1 MDMMDI
7 FAIDLMP
14 SKGKSDAPTAS
25 GRPDETKTSFRD
37 ALTDARATS
46 DDRRPERPPETRPET
61 PRAEAPARTAE
72 APANPDTPPQDTP
85 AEQEP
90 AENGQANVAE
100 AANTAPASPSAA
112 PAEVQKLVD
121 LARNLGAATPGF
133 ESTAVETLVAA
144 ARQLGGPAL
153 NTDAPA
159 PDAPSPQAAAQ
170 RPDVE
175 ALVQAAKTLGGTD
188 FEAAALVDMAA
199 QLAGQTPGQIQGDST
214 DLPGQIAAQV
224 AAVEI
229 PAPVAPV
236 AGIQTETPAV
246 VPPAVADTGAEH
258 RKTPTTPAPAVTAAP
273 QGAANQNVPV
283 TPDASRAAPPPPP
296 DTAQLS
302 ASTGPVRARDTALL
316 VANSDRPA
324 EALAAATSARPDAV
338 REAPPRKPGTISKAG
353 APNAKPGAAQAPS
366 STMPANAMAEVG
378 APAPTA
384 QAQNRLADLAASF
397 AAMSIN
403 HPVGGASKFSANPVF
418 MDSPPINGVAPVGLG
433 EPGGVNTLAPAT
445 AASARAAA
453 MAAPVVEQVAV
464 RISQA
469 VRDGATR
476 ITVQLRPADLG
487 RIEIRLEMGD
497 SGRLSAT
504 VVVDRPETLDMMQRD
519 ARGLERALQQAG
531 LDADSD
537 SLQFSLRDDG
547 EDAENPESDGLGDD
561 PSQTAGS
568 DDGMDDT
575 GEITLAQGVA
585 VMPQA
590 DGGLDIRV

>member
-1 MDMMDI
+1 MMDI

-25 GRPDETKTSFRD
+25 GRPDESKTAFRD
-37 ALTDARATS
+37 ALTDARATA
-46 DDRRPERPPETRPET
+46 DDRRPETPRETRPET
-61 PRAEAPARTAE
+61 PRAEEPARTAE
-72 APANPDTPPQDTP
+72 APANPDTPAQDTP

-90 AENGQANVAE
+90 AANGQANAAE

-112 PAEVQKLVD
+112 PAEVRVLVD
-121 LARNLGAATPGF
+121 LAHDLGTATPGF
-133 ESTAVETLVAA
+133 EGAAVETLVAP
-144 ARQLGGPAL
+144 ARQLGAPTL
-153 NTDAPA
+153 DTDAPA
-159 PDAPSPQAAAQ
+159 PDAPSPQVAAQ
-170 RPDVE
+170 RPDVD

-188 FEAAALVDMAA
+188 FEAAALVDMAP
-199 QLAGQTPGQIQGDST
+199 QLAGQV
-214 DLPGQIAAQV
+214 AAQV
-224 AAVEI
+224 AAVET
-229 PAPVAPV
+229 PAPVAPVAPV

-246 VPPAVADTGAEH
+246 VPPAVADTGAGH
-258 RKTPTTPAPAVTAAP
+258 RQTPTTPAPAVPAAP
-273 QGAANQNVPV
+273 QGAANQNIPV

-296 DTAQLS
+296 PDTAELS
-302 ASTGPVRARDTALL
+302 ASTGPVRAQDTALL

-338 REAPPRKPGTISKAG
+338 REALPRKSGSITKAS

-366 STMPANAMAEVG
+366 STMPANAMAEAG

-418 MDSPPINGVAPVGLG
+418 MDSLSINGVAPVGLG
-433 EPGGVNTLAPAT
+433 EPGGVSTLAPAT

-453 MAAPVVEQVAV
+453 MAAPVVQQVAV

-487 RIEIRLEMGD
+487 RIEIKLELGD

-547 EDAENPESDGLGDD
+547 DDAENPESDGLGDD
-561 PSQTAGS
+561 PGQTAGP

-575 GEITLAQGVA
+575 DEITLAQGVTT
-585 VMPQA
+585 MLQA